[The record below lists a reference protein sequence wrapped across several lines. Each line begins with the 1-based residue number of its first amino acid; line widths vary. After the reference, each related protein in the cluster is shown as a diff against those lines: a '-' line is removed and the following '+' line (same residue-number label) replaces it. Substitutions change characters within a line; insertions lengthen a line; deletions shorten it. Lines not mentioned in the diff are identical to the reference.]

1 MEGIG
6 VLWKI
11 AIECQERRVGE
22 CVASMLLQVHT
33 SVDFGL
39 EDQITMFEDQFV
51 ESCMRI
57 IGRQTDTIAR
67 RSPEER
73 KRHSEAF
80 AQVYAGITTPAKLR
94 KVLPVEE
101 KRIIACLSYLRM
113 LVLNSERD
121 GMNGLIPHA
130 ALDLGAPLDEIA
142 VNSAYDGMCT
152 NGFRSRFPIQT
163 SSNATVYRLKQHICS
178 ALAVRQQ
185 VDGSWAQIAIPHPWT
200 IRLTR

>member
-57 IGRQTDTIAR
+57 IGRQTDTIAL

-80 AQVYAGITTPAKLR
+80 ARVYGGIATPAKLR

-130 ALDLGAPLDEIA
+130 ALDLGAPLGRDH
-142 VNSAYDGMCT
+142 C
-152 NGFRSRFPIQT
+152 Q
-163 SSNATVYRLKQHICS
+163 
-178 ALAVRQQ
+178 
-185 VDGSWAQIAIPHPWT
+185 
-200 IRLTR
+200 